1 MPTRRCALLAL
12 AAGSLSMVP
21 AMRNPALAGPTAPAE
36 PARVACTDWT
46 GAETLLAL
54 GIVPAGVIDKA
65 GYDRTMVEPALP
77 ASVVELGAG
86 WAPNLELLQH
96 LQPDFILIPQWSIRS
111 PQLARIASVMVLQNR
126 SEKLDAIDT
135 AKRQLPELA
144 ERFGAPRAAQETI
157 TRFDEQ
163 IEAIRAARSTWDDR
177 PIAYLTLNPDGRNV
191 SIATATSL
199 FEDVARRLGLKNAWS
214 RQANVWSFFV
224 TGVEQL
230 ASIPDAR
237 LIYADQG
244 ARTEAALRR
253 LADNRI
259 WNGLPAVREGRISR
273 IPATYP
279 YGSLPTAL
287 RLARMLAQEVSRPG
301 GSRAA
306 SAHG

>member
-1 MPTRRCALLAL
+1 MPTRRRALLAL
-12 AAGSLSMVP
+12 AAGCLP
-21 AMRNPALAGPTAPAE
+21 AAPGFNGSALARSSPPGEAV
-36 PARVACTDWT
+36 RVACTDWT

-54 GIVPAGVIDKA
+54 GIVPAGVIDRA
-65 GYDRTMVEPALP
+65 GYDRTMVEPSLP

-86 WAPNLELLQH
+86 WAPNVELLQY
-96 LQPDFILIPQWSIRS
+96 LQPDFILIPQWSVRS
-111 PQLARIASVMVLQNR
+111 PQLARIAPVVVLQNR
-126 SEKLDAIDT
+126 SETLDAIDT

-144 ERFGAPRAAQETI
+144 ERFGAPRAAQEII
-157 TRFDEQ
+157 TRFDEELQ
-163 IEAIRAARSTWDDR
+163 AIRASLSTWDDR
-177 PIAYLTLNPDGRNV
+177 PIAYLNLNPDGRNV

-199 FEDVARRLGLKNAWS
+199 FEDVARRLGLKNAWG
-214 RQANVWSFFV
+214 RQANVWSFYV

-259 WNGLPAVREGRISR
+259 WNSLPAVREGRISR
-273 IPATYP
+273 IPATYA

-287 RLARMLAQEVSRPG
+287 RLARMLAQDASRPA
-301 GSRAA
+301 GSP
-306 SAHG
+306 AHG

>member
-1 MPTRRCALLAL
+1 MPTRRRALLAL
-12 AAGSLSMVP
+12 AAGGLSMVP
-21 AMRNPALAGPTAPAE
+21 GLHAPALAGSAAPAE
-36 PARVACTDWT
+36 SARVACTDWT

-65 GYDRTMVEPALP
+65 GYGRTMVEPVLP
-77 ASVVELGAG
+77 ASVIDLGAG
-86 WAPNLELLQH
+86 WAPNVELLQH
-96 LQPDFILIPQWSIRS
+96 LEPDFILVPQWSVRS
-111 PQLARIASVMVLQNR
+111 PQLARIAPVTVLRNR

-135 AKRQLPELA
+135 AKGQLPELA
-144 ERFGAPRAAQETI
+144 ERFKAHRAPQETI

-163 IEAIRAARSTWDDR
+163 LEVIRDSRSAWDDR
-177 PIAYLTLNPDGRNV
+177 PIAYLALNPDGRNV
-191 SIATATSL
+191 SIATRTSL

-214 RQANVWSFFV
+214 RQANVWSFYV

-259 WNGLPAVREGRISR
+259 WNGLPAVREGRIGP

-279 YGSLPTAL
+279 YGGLPTAL
-287 RLARMLAQEVSRPG
+287 RLAHMLAQEVSRSG
-301 GSRAA
+301 GSRAP